1 MTGCRFLLS
10 GVFVALIVLSFAAG
24 AVPAQQNSNRIKL
37 EPCKIPNLNEEGR
50 CGTLEVYEDR
60 EARSGRKISLNIL
73 VLPALN
79 PKPAPDPVFFLEG
92 GPGVSA
98 VNTAKSGGRKGLIN
112 RWRTARD
119 VVFVDQR
126 GTGESNPLQCD
137 FAADLDDMAAY
148 FSTALTYDRVAQ
160 CRDKLEKKANL
171 ALYTTSIAMDDL
183 DDVRSAL
190 GYEKINIYGGSYGTR
205 AGLVYLRRHGDHV
218 RAAVLEGVSP
228 TEYQLP
234 LTFAKGVQNAL
245 DRLFDDCSADPA
257 CHKAFPDL
265 KADFISALKSL
276 DKGPVKVQSYNPIK
290 KQPQEIT
297 VSRPAFLEQLRF
309 LLYSPELMQYV
320 PQVIHQS
327 AQGDFGGAAM
337 LAFVIER
344 QLLPII
350 NQGMELSVICAEDAP
365 FITEDKIKEATSGT
379 YYGETTIRSVLNAC
393 KGWPRGKVPADYS
406 EPVKSEVPVLMI
418 SGEIDPVT
426 PASIGA
432 KTARF
437 LTHSRQIV
445 GRSWS
450 HGSSSDCADG
460 LMAAFIT
467 AGTSAGLD
475 ASCMDKVTR
484 PAFFTEESV
493 MAPTSHAAGTVETVC
508 EGVLEIASQK
518 LRIVLHLFKSP
529 DGSYSGALDSP
540 DQNSYGFAVDVV
552 KLSEGALHLEIKF
565 IGASYDGKL
574 SQDGSSFEGVFRQGP
589 INVPLVLKKK

>member
-1 MTGCRFLLS
+1 
-10 GVFVALIVLSFAAG
+10 
-24 AVPAQQNSNRIKL
+24 
-37 EPCKIPNLNEEGR
+37 
-50 CGTLEVYEDR
+50 
-60 EARSGRKISLNIL
+60 
-73 VLPALN
+73 
-79 PKPAPDPVFFLEG
+79 
-92 GPGVSA
+92 
-98 VNTAKSGGRKGLIN
+98 
-112 RWRTARD
+112 
-119 VVFVDQR
+119 
-126 GTGESNPLQCD
+126 
-137 FAADLDDMAAY
+137 

-160 CRDKLEKKANL
+160 CRDKLEKKADL

-205 AGLVYLRRHGDHV
+205 AGLVYLRRHGDPV
-218 RAAVLEGVSP
+218 REAVLVGVCP

-234 LTFAKGVQNAL
+234 LTVAKGVQNAL

-418 SGEIDPVT
+418 SG
-426 PASIGA
+426 
-432 KTARF
+432 
-437 LTHSRQIV
+437 
-445 GRSWS
+445 
-450 HGSSSDCADG
+450 
-460 LMAAFIT
+460 
-467 AGTSAGLD
+467 
-475 ASCMDKVTR
+475 
-484 PAFFTEESV
+484 
-493 MAPTSHAAGTVETVC
+493 
-508 EGVLEIASQK
+508 
-518 LRIVLHLFKSP
+518 
-529 DGSYSGALDSP
+529 
-540 DQNSYGFAVDVV
+540 
-552 KLSEGALHLEIKF
+552 
-565 IGASYDGKL
+565 
-574 SQDGSSFEGVFRQGP
+574 
-589 INVPLVLKKK
+589 